1 MNKIHTI
8 HYVVQDEDGEELGE
22 IIFETTMLP
31 FMEPKEIVNL
41 VYPMLKMLGLGRFLL
56 GIETIGQ
63 NNQRIDYFG
72 ATVEVNNGKTI
83 HSTID

>member
-8 HYVVQDEDGEELGE
+8 HYVVQDEEGEELGE
-22 IIFETTMLP
+22 LIFETTMLP
-31 FMEPKEIVNL
+31 IMELKEIVNL
-41 VYPMLKMLGLGRFLL
+41 AYPMLKCLGCERFML

-72 ATVEVNNGKTI
+72 ATVELGNGKI
-83 HSTID
+83 IRSTID